1 LFDIEYPQGDKYM
14 TQLRVPGPTPCP
26 PEVLEALAW
35 QMVNHRGP
43 EFHQLISDVT
53 ADLKTVFQTKNDLL
67 LLTGSGTGGL
77 EAAVANMLS
86 PGDMILSVSI
96 GVFGDRFAGIA
107 KTFGADVISLKVEWG
122 KAADPDEIKKE
133 INDNPSVKAVLVT
146 HNETSTGVTNDLQA
160 ISKVVKDAGKLLIVD
175 AISSMGSINLPTDA
189 WRCDVVITASQK
201 GWMVPPGM
209 AMVSVS
215 PEAWQAHAVAKM
227 PRFYWD
233 FTRAKKYLDEKKEN
247 PWTPSISVVY
257 AFKVALKMM
266 LQEGI
271 ENIFARHIRIG
282 KMIREG
288 IKKLGLPLFAD
299 PAHASNTVTAVGI
312 PPGLDGNKLRQ
323 ILREEYKVALAG
335 GQQTLDGKIFR
346 IGHLGMVD
354 EKDAQEILSAIEKV
368 LPLAGFKK

>member
-1 LFDIEYPQGDKYM
+1 M
-14 TQLRVPGPTPCP
+14 TQMRVPGPTPCP
-26 PEVLEALAW
+26 PEVLKALAG

-43 EFHQLISDVT
+43 EFHQLITDVT
-53 ADLKTVFQTKNDLL
+53 ADLKKVFQTKNDVL

-77 EAAVANMLS
+77 EAAVANTLS
-86 PGDMILSVSI
+86 PGDRVLSVSI

-107 KTFGADVISLKVEWG
+107 KEFRADVIPLKVEWG
-122 KAADPDEIKKE
+122 KAADPDEIKKA
-133 INDNPSVKAVLVT
+133 IKDNPGIKAVMVT

-160 ISKVVKDAGKLLIVD
+160 ISKVVKDAGKLLIID
-175 AISSMGSINLPTDA
+175 AISSLGSINLPVDE

-209 AMVSVS
+209 AMVSIS

-233 FTRAKKYLDEKKEN
+233 FTRAKKIFDEKKEN
-247 PWTPSISVVY
+247 PWTPAISIVY
-257 AFKVALKMM
+257 AFNVALKMM

-271 ENIFARHIRIG
+271 ENIFARHARVG
-282 KMIREG
+282 NMIREG

-299 PAHASNTVTAVGI
+299 PVHASNTVTAVGI
-312 PPGLDGNKLRQ
+312 PPGLDGKKLRQ
-323 ILREEYKVALAG
+323 VLREEYGVVLAG

-354 EKDAQEILSAIEKV
+354 EKDVKEILSAIEKV